1 MYLGEAYQSCATDE
15 NGNVQCYATVHQVS
29 PTLPQSADY
38 MPPMPAPAPHAASPV
53 PVVPTPAPSPAV
65 VSSPVTAPTPAPSIP
80 IYYSAP
86 APSPVAAPAPS
97 PVYYEPGAV
106 TAPIPA
112 PDTPTADAS
121 QAGAGRWALLALGL
135 LSLLN

>member
-1 MYLGEAYQSCATDE
+1 MYLGEAYQLCATDE
-15 NGNVQCYATVHQVS
+15 NGNVQCYATAHQVS
-29 PTLPQSADY
+29 PSLPQSADY
-38 MPPMPAPAPHAASPV
+38 MPPLPAPAPPAASPV

-86 APSPVAAPAPS
+86 TPAPAPV
-97 PVYYEPGAV
+97 PIYTEPGAV

-112 PDTPTADAS
+112 PTADAAQPS
-121 QAGAGRWALLALGL
+121 AARWALLALGV